1 MTLQKL
7 DKKSIENIYKTQL
20 VFDFPKDEV
29 KPLATITNGF
39 DKGVYNAYGLYE
51 KGELLAYAFFI
62 IDKNCRLLDY
72 FAVVNGKRGGGIGSK
87 FIKLLKT
94 ELKGACELIII
105 ESENP
110 DTAQNESQ
118 KTTRLRRVD
127 FYLKNGLC
135 DTQTRAKVF
144 GVDYKILTLPLSPTA
159 TFTPDI
165 YLSIYKT
172 LLTQELFE
180 KNIKIEG

>member
-1 MTLQKL
+1 MTAKKL
-7 DKKSIENIYKTQL
+7 DLKTIENIYKTHL

-29 KPLATITNGF
+29 KPLATIKNGF
-39 DKGVYNAYGLYE
+39 NKGVYNAYGLYE

-72 FAVVNGKRGGGIGSK
+72 FAVVNGKRGGGVGSR
-87 FIKLLKT
+87 FIKLLKA
-94 ELKGACELIII
+94 ELKGECELIII

-118 KTTRLRRVD
+118 KTTRRRRVD
-127 FYLKNGLC
+127 FYLKNGLF

-144 GVDYKILTLPLSPTA
+144 GVDYKILSLPLSHTA
-159 TFTPDI
+159 KFTPQI
-165 YLSIYKT
+165 YLSIYKN
-172 LLTQELFE
+172 LLTKELFE
-180 KNIKIEG
+180 ENIKVEG